1 MFFANK
7 TLFIPGC
14 LIKAKF
20 KKIEG
25 NYLQILKNLDIEF
38 ITMNDFCCGALI
50 AEQGYEDERHAMQK
64 ESLKL
69 LKDNKVKRIITPC
82 PLCLNH
88 LSSFF
93 EAEHTSQIIFEY
105 INHFEKKTNEQITYL
120 EPCNLKL
127 EEPVKILDRLG
138 FDVIRVKDCCG
149 FISSFRDKITKNVL
163 EDVKTKKLVTT
174 CPYCYLNLKEAIDKD
189 KAFRDIKVLELSEV
203 LV

>member
-14 LIKAKF
+14 LIRAKF

-25 NYLQILKNLDIEF
+25 NYLQILKSLDIDF

-50 AEQGYEDERHAMQK
+50 AEQGYEDETIK
-64 ESLKL
+64 KDGLKL
-69 LKDNKVKRIITPC
+69 LKDNAVKRVITPC
-82 PLCLNH
+82 PLCFKH
-88 LSSFF
+88 LLGFF
-93 EAEHTSQIIFEY
+93 EVEHTSQIIFDY
-105 INHFEKKTNEQITYL
+105 INHFEKKTNERITYL

-127 EEPVKILDRLG
+127 EEPIKILDRLG
-138 FDVIRVKDCCG
+138 FDVIRVNDCCG

-163 EDVKTKKLVTT
+163 ESVKTEKLITT
-174 CPYCYLNLKEAIDKD
+174 CPYCYLNLKEAIEKD
-189 KAFRDIKVLELSEV
+189 RTFRNIKVLELSEV